1 MRGGVARAAVKSE
14 PTASIMTIV
23 LNDIITPRKLAP
35 IADASSKSARVISA
49 SSKIALSS
57 CAHDEPDVA
66 PRRAQSGRAGARA
79 HLGAS
84 ELSLR

>member
-57 CAHDEPDVA
+57 CAHGEPDVS
-66 PRRAQSGRAGARA
+66 PRRARSGRAGA
-79 HLGAS
+79 GAPWR
-84 ELSLR
+84 L